1 MTELEHKV
9 AQLDLKVQ
17 KRTSV
22 AQQYYDEIQELQ
34 VQFNRSQRM
43 IQLQQKE
50 LNRLKGVKDKKLNV
64 ERLAFVV
71 AIVLLVKLSGAAKH
85 SRRSS
90 NP

>member
-17 KRTSV
+17 KRTSA
-22 AQQYYDEIQELQ
+22 AQQYHDEIQELQ

-71 AIVLLVKLSGAAKH
+71 AIVLLAVTLLMKIIF
-85 SRRSS
+85 
-90 NP
+90 

>member
-1 MTELEHKV
+1 MQVTELEHKV

-17 KRTSV
+17 KRTST
-22 AQQYYDEIQELQ
+22 AQQCYDEIQELQ

-71 AIVLLVKLSGAAKH
+71 AIVLLAVTLLMKIIF
-85 SRRSS
+85 
-90 NP
+90 